1 MSQNIL
7 NEQIN
12 RIKVMMGLQ
21 EQTNPAFKKFSNLT
35 YKLAEL
41 PSKLATYNP
50 SMGYIRI
57 DGGNQWLSSNRA
69 ISFKNYLLAYR
80 KSD

>member
-35 YKLAEL
+35 I
-41 PSKLATYNP
+41 N
-50 SMGYIRI
+50 
-57 DGGNQWLSSNRA
+57 
-69 ISFKNYLLAYR
+69 
-80 KSD
+80 